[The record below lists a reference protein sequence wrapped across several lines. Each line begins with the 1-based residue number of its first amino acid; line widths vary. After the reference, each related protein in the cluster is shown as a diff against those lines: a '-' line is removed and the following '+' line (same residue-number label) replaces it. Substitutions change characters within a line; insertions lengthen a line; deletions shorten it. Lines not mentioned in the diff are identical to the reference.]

1 VSRSEVPG
9 EHPSEREPVVT
20 NARII
25 GAAEIDYERHPA
37 SELETSE
44 LLARAARL
52 ALEDAGVRP
61 SDVDGFGV
69 SSFTLSPD
77 NCIDLVVRLG
87 LRVSWM
93 MDARSGGA
101 SGIDMLLHA
110 VRAVDAGDATTI
122 VLVAGDTFRPGDFR
136 TLVDNYNVA
145 TREHL
150 APLPFGG
157 PNALFALVTTR
168 HMRHHGLS
176 REDYGQLVIAQRTW
190 AGGNPNAAYR
200 SALSLD
206 EYLAAEMVAE
216 PLGMFDCV
224 PVVAGANAVVVARAD
239 HGVRVRA
246 VRALYNADLHDGDG
260 TASGLAE
267 LVPAF
272 WADSGVQPDDVDVAL
287 VYDDYP
293 VMVLVQLEDLG
304 FGAPR
309 ETLRRIADRSL
320 PVNTSGGQLSAGQ
333 AGAAGGMHLL
343 VEAVTQLRGGG
354 GSRQVDGARLALVT
368 GYGMVAYRYGACA
381 NAALLESE

>member
-1 VSRSEVPG
+1 VSA
-9 EHPSEREPVVT
+9 
-20 NARII
+20 ARII
-25 GAAEIDYERHPA
+25 GAAETDYARHPA
-37 SELETSE
+37 SDLETSD
-44 LLARAARL
+44 LLANAARL
-52 ALEDAGVRP
+52 ALEDAGLRP
-61 SDVDGFGV
+61 ADVDGLGV
-69 SSFTLSPD
+69 SSFTLAPD

-101 SGIDMLLHA
+101 SGIDMLRQA
-110 VRAVDAGDATTI
+110 IRAVDAGDATTI
-122 VLVAGDTFRPGDFR
+122 VLVAGDRFRPGDFR

-200 SALSLD
+200 SPLSLD

-224 PVVAGANAVVVARAD
+224 PIVAGANAVVVARAD

-267 LVPAF
+267 LAPAF
-272 WADSGVQPDDVDVAL
+272 WADSGAQPDDVDVAL

-293 VMVLVQLEDLG
+293 VMVLIQLEDLG

-320 PVNTSGGQLSAGQ
+320 PVNTSGGQLSSGQ

-368 GYGMVAYRYGACA
+368 GYGMAAYRYGACA
-381 NAALLESE
+381 NTALLESE

>member
-1 VSRSEVPG
+1 M
-9 EHPSEREPVVT
+9 T
-20 NARII
+20 DARII
-25 GAAEIDYERHPA
+25 GAAETEYARHPA
-37 SELETSE
+37 SDLETSE

-52 ALEDAGVRP
+52 ALNDAGLRP
-61 SDVDGFGV
+61 ADVDGLGV

-77 NCIDLVVRLG
+77 SCIDLVVRLG

-101 SGIDMLLHA
+101 SGVDMLQHA
-110 VRAVDAGDATTI
+110 VRAVDAGDAKAI

-136 TLVDNYNVA
+136 SLVDNYNVA

-168 HMRHHGLS
+168 HMRRHGLS
-176 REDYGQLVIAQRTW
+176 REDYGRLVIAQRAW
-190 AGGNPNAAYR
+190 AGGNPNAVYR
-200 SALSLD
+200 SPLSLD
-206 EYLAAEMVAE
+206 EYLSGDVVAD
-216 PLGMFDCV
+216 PLCLFDCV
-224 PVVAGANAVVVARAD
+224 PVVAGADALVVARAD

-246 VRALYNADLHDGDG
+246 VRALHNADRHEGDG

-267 LVPAF
+267 LAPAF
-272 WADSGVQPDDVDVAL
+272 WADSGVQPADVDVAL

-304 FGAPR
+304 FGNPHEMLPR
-309 ETLRRIADRSL
+309 IGDRSL

-333 AGAAGGMHLL
+333 AGAAGGMHHL
-343 VEAVTQLRGGG
+343 VEAVTQLRGRG
-354 GSRQVDGARLALVT
+354 GSRQVEGARLALAT
-368 GYGMVAYRYGACA
+368 GYGMVSYRYGACA